1 MSSILSYRHTLIY
14 LAFDGPPGACHDGRT
29 VANFTLFPPGES
41 GDLGDDIRELF
52 DDLTR
57 SLGSHPSAYPGQC
70 RPLIDVFETDAA
82 VELVV
87 ETCGIA
93 PAALR
98 VLFRSGV
105 IIVAGEKAPVA
116 TRPEAAY
123 HLVERDFGRFARA
136 VRVTGA
142 FDVARASATL
152 RSGELTVVI
161 PKLVE
166 RRGRAHTVP
175 VRTADSSAA

>member
-1 MSSILSYRHTLIY
+1 
-14 LAFDGPPGACHDGRT
+14 

-57 SLGSHPSAYPGQC
+57 SLGSDPSAYPGQC
-70 RPLIDVFETDAA
+70 RPLIDVFETDGA

-87 ETCGIA
+87 DTCGIPA
-93 PAALR
+93 AALR
-98 VLFRSGV
+98 VLFRNGV

-116 TRPEAAY
+116 ARPEAAY

-152 RSGELTVVI
+152 RSGELTVVL

-166 RRGRAHTVP
+166 RRGRAHAVP
-175 VRTADSSAA
+175 VKASDSSAA